1 MTSNREPTPQDRL
14 VASRQAILRLMSA
27 RGEPYTSAREQ
38 PFLDNSSDTPAA
50 EPGNSAWQTLQRA
63 IRAWWHNHPA
73 QLVLEVGKPVL
84 DKYAEEKPLQ
94 LLGVSAVAGA
104 AIVLLKPWRVLSV
117 TSLALAAIKHSNV
130 SGFLLSLVT
139 TQPHSSTQKD
149 PN

>member
-1 MTSNREPTPQDRL
+1 MTSNRAPTPQDRL
-14 VASRQAILRLMSA
+14 AASRQAILRLMSA
-27 RGEPYTSAREQ
+27 RGEPHTSAREQ
-38 PFLDNSSDTPAA
+38 TFLDNSSDTSATEA
-50 EPGNSAWQTLQRA
+50 NNSAWQTLRHA
-63 IRAWWHNHPA
+63 IRVWWHNHPA
-73 QLVLEVGKPVL
+73 QLALEVGKPLL

-139 TQPHSSTQKD
+139 TQPHSATQKD
-149 PN
+149 HS